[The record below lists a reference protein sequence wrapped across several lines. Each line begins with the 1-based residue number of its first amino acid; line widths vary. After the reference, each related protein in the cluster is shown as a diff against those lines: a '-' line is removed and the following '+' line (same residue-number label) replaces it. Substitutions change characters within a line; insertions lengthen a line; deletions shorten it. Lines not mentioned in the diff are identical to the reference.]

1 MAIRSST
8 SYVRDR
14 IEALKTQKKLEREV
28 EEALA
33 TKKQADD
40 AEKQRV
46 SDHRIATKM
55 ARINGTEAPEPLE
68 VLEPEPEPEPESE
81 SEPEP
86 EAVVEEAVQETVQP
100 EPEPAKKDV
109 VKKTKVKKSF
119 RSKK

>member
-14 IEALKTQKKLEREV
+14 IEALKVQKKLEREV

-33 TKKQADD
+33 VKKEAED
-40 AEKQRV
+40 AEKQKV
-46 SDHRIATKM
+46 SDHRVATKM

-68 VLEPEPEPEPESE
+68 VLEPEPEPEPE
-81 SEPEP
+81 PEV
-86 EAVVEEAVQETVQP
+86 VVEEAVQETVQP

>member
-68 VLEPEPEPEPESE
+68 VLEAEP
-81 SEPEP
+81 EPEP
-86 EAVVEEAVQETVQP
+86 EAVVEEAVQETVQETVQP
-100 EPEPAKKDV
+100 EPEPEPEPVKKAV
-109 VKKTKVKKSF
+109 VKKTKVKKPS

>member
-55 ARINGTEAPEPLE
+55 ARINGTKAPEPLE
-68 VLEPEPEPEPESE
+68 VLEPEPEPEPE
-81 SEPEP
+81 P
-86 EAVVEEAVQETVQP
+86 EAVVEEAVQETVQPEP

>member
-33 TKKQADD
+33 TKKQTDD

-68 VLEPEPEPEPESE
+68 VLEPEPEPEPE
-81 SEPEP
+81 PEV
-86 EAVVEEAVQETVQP
+86 VVEEAVQETVQPEP

>member
-68 VLEPEPEPEPESE
+68 VLEPEPEPEPE
-81 SEPEP
+81 PEV
-86 EAVVEEAVQETVQP
+86 VVEEAVQETVQPEP

>member
-1 MAIRSST
+1 M
-8 SYVRDR
+8 
-14 IEALKTQKKLEREV
+14 
-28 EEALA
+28 A

-68 VLEPEPEPEPESE
+68 VLEAEPVV
-81 SEPEP
+81 
-86 EAVVEEAVQETVQP
+86 EAVVEETVQETVQP
-100 EPEPAKKDV
+100 EPEPEPEPVKKAV
-109 VKKTKVKKSF
+109 VKKTKVKKPS